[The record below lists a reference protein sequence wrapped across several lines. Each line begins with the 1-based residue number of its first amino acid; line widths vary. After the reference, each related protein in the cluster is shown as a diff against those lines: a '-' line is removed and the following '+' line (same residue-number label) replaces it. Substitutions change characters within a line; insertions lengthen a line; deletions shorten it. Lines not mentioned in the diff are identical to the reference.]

1 MATSYISGW
10 NTYVSRHPLDVCE
23 TEEARR
29 GWWAANA
36 AEAACL
42 VVDYLV
48 ATGQA
53 DRIDEFVESIRDI
66 QRPEPGI
73 EDDHEWIRRGC

>member
-1 MATSYISGW
+1 MAKTYSEGW
-10 NTYVSRHPLDVCE
+10 DAYAAGRPIDDCTTDD
-23 TEEARR
+23 ARR

-42 VVDYLV
+42 VVDYLF

-53 DRIDEFVESIRDI
+53 GRINEFVEEIRDI

>member
-1 MATSYISGW
+1 MKTYQEGWDAYAAGHPIAVCAT
-10 NTYVSRHPLDVCE
+10 D
-23 TEEARR
+23 EARR
-29 GWWAANA
+29 GWLAANA

-42 VVDYLV
+42 VVDYLT

-53 DRIDEFVESIRDI
+53 ERIDAFIESLRDI